1 MIDHLLTDIFPK
13 SLVDIVNHE
22 KPNEERRVTPDK
34 RLPSLTRLLSYN
46 YFKKCPIC
54 DHEFLITTDDFEIY
68 THIENCIASS
78 DTNHSVPSEPNQY
91 ICPICNQ
98 QIAHIDK
105 VYLQHLNECYNKQT
119 DTF

>member
-1 MIDHLLTDIFPK
+1 MTDILPK
-13 SLVDIVNHE
+13 SLVDIVKHE
-22 KPNEERRVTPDK
+22 TSNEERRVTPAK
-34 RLPSLTRLLSYN
+34 KLPSLTRLLSYN

-78 DTNHSVPSEPNQY
+78 DIDHSVPPEPNQY
-91 ICPICNQ
+91 ICPKCKQ
-98 QIAHIDK
+98 QIANSDE
-105 VYLQHLNECYNKQT
+105 VYLRHLSECYNKQD